1 MKTFLFTPK
10 SSLDSVKIILCWSQ
24 AQSQSSTEKGPKVG
38 PDWNTA
44 KRNFPL
50 FEFACIFRLSTLS
63 ASTLLTWEEINAREQ
78 QSYF

>member
-38 PDWNTA
+38 PD
-44 KRNFPL
+44 
-50 FEFACIFRLSTLS
+50 
-63 ASTLLTWEEINAREQ
+63 
-78 QSYF
+78 